1 MSAPIAQ
8 IMSMKGRKVS
18 GTNKFI
24 DLFLVYQFVKRI
36 ITPFNKWPAYE
47 LGIIDDKGKV
57 LIKKSSLD
65 TEASKAWG
73 YFDIMC
79 ANLKKIL
86 GKLPGGQT
94 RIASIAAAAF
104 LFKEH
109 REKDY
114 TDAKLLEED
123 FTAFLSSEELRDF
136 LGEDMVSSVP
146 ANAIQASGGATAID
160 TFDPLLLRGGTRKKK
175 KPEILSRKLKL
186 K

>member
-1 MSAPIAQ
+1 MSAPISQ

-36 ITPFNKWPAYE
+36 VTPFDKWPAYE
-47 LGIIDDKGKV
+47 LGIIDEKGKV

-73 YFDIMC
+73 YFDILC

-86 GKLPGGQT
+86 AKLPGGQT
-94 RIASIAAAAF
+94 RLASIAAAAF

-109 REKDY
+109 NEKDY

-123 FTAFLSSEELRDF
+123 FLRF
-136 LGEDMVSSVP
+136 FNEDAQPAGSVVP
-146 ANAIQASGGATAID
+146 ANSIQAAGGSTAID
-160 TFDPLLLRGGTRKKK
+160 TYDPLLVAPVKKK
-175 KPEILSRKLKL
+175 KKSEILARKLKL

>member
-8 IMSMKGRKVS
+8 IMSMKGRKVA
-18 GTNKFI
+18 GTNKFV

-36 ITPFNKWPAYE
+36 VTPFDKWPAYE

-57 LIKKSSLD
+57 LIKKSALD

-86 GKLPGGQT
+86 AKLPGGQT
-94 RIASIAAAAF
+94 RLASIAASAF

-109 REKDY
+109 NEKDY
-114 TDAKLLEED
+114 TNAKVLEED
-123 FTAFLSSEELRDF
+123 FIAFLSREEFSHL
-136 LGEDMVSSVP
+136 LGEDMVSAVP
-146 ANAIQASGGATAID
+146 ANAIQAAGGATAID
-160 TFDPLLLRGGTRKKK
+160 TFDPLLLRGTAKKK
-175 KPEILSRKLKL
+175 KSEILSRKLKL

>member
-1 MSAPIAQ
+1 MTAPISQ
-8 IMSMKGRKVS
+8 IMAMKGRKVA

-36 ITPFNKWPAYE
+36 VTPFDKWPAYE
-47 LGIIDDKGKV
+47 LGIIDEKGKV
-57 LIKKSSLD
+57 LIKKSALD

-86 GKLPGGQT
+86 AKLPGGQT
-94 RIASIAAAAF
+94 RLASIAAAAF

-109 REKDY
+109 KEKDY
-114 TDAKLLEED
+114 TNAKLLEED
-123 FTAFLSSEELRDF
+123 FLRF
-136 LGEDMVSSVP
+136 FNEDAQPAGSVVP

-160 TFDPLLLRGGTRKKK
+160 TYDPLLMSPVKKKK
-175 KPEILSRKLKL
+175 KPEILTRKLKL

>member
-1 MSAPIAQ
+1 
-8 IMSMKGRKVS
+8 MKGRKVA

-36 ITPFNKWPAYE
+36 ITPFDKWPAYE
-47 LGIIDDKGKV
+47 LGIIDEKGKV
-57 LIKKSSLD
+57 LIRKSALD

-94 RIASIAAAAF
+94 RLASIAASAF

-109 REKDY
+109 KEKDY
-114 TDAKLLEED
+114 TDAKVLEED
-123 FTAFLSSEELRDF
+123 FLAFQMQFLANQRCLGALAGCAGNGFEL
-136 LGEDMVSSVP
+136 
-146 ANAIQASGGATAID
+146 GAGHT
-160 TFDPLLLRGGTRKKK
+160 P
-175 KPEILSRKLKL
+175 S
-186 K
+186 

>member
-8 IMSMKGRKVS
+8 IMSMKGRKVA

-36 ITPFNKWPAYE
+36 ITPFDKWPAYE
-47 LGIIDDKGKV
+47 LGIIDEKGKV
-57 LIKKSSLD
+57 LIRKSALD

-94 RIASIAAAAF
+94 RLASIAASAF

-109 REKDY
+109 KEKDY
-114 TDAKLLEED
+114 TDAKVLEED
-123 FTAFLSSEELRDF
+123 FLAFLSKEEFSHL
-136 LGEDMVSSVP
+136 LGEDMSSAVP
-146 ANAIQASGGATAID
+146 ANAIQAAGGATAID
-160 TFDPLLLRGGTRKKK
+160 TFDPLLLRGGTKKKK

-186 K
+186 Q

>member
-8 IMSMKGRKVS
+8 IMSMKGRKVA

-36 ITPFNKWPAYE
+36 ITPFDKWPAYE
-47 LGIIDDKGKV
+47 LGIIDEKGKV
-57 LIKKSSLD
+57 LIRKSSLD

-86 GKLPGGQT
+86 AKLPGGQT
-94 RIASIAAAAF
+94 RLASIAASAF

-109 REKDY
+109 KEKDY
-114 TDAKLLEED
+114 TDAKVLEED
-123 FTAFLSSEELRDF
+123 FIAFF
-136 LGEDMVSSVP
+136 EDMSSSVP
-146 ANAIQASGGATAID
+146 ANAVQAAGGATAID
-160 TFDPLLLRGGTRKKK
+160 TFDPLLLTGGTKKKK

>member
-1 MSAPIAQ
+1 
-8 IMSMKGRKVS
+8 MKGRKVA

-36 ITPFNKWPAYE
+36 ITPFDKWPAYE
-47 LGIIDDKGKV
+47 LGIIDEKGKV
-57 LIKKSSLD
+57 LIRKSALD

-94 RIASIAAAAF
+94 RLASIAASAF

-109 REKDY
+109 KEKDY
-114 TDAKLLEED
+114 TDAKVLEED
-123 FTAFLSSEELRDF
+123 FLAFLSKEEFSHL
-136 LGEDMVSSVP
+136 LGEDMSSAVP
-146 ANAIQASGGATAID
+146 ANAIQAAGGATAID
-160 TFDPLLLRGGTRKKK
+160 TFDPLLLRGGTKKKK

-186 K
+186 Q